1 MESKHDQRSGPHEAR
16 NDLSNGIACRMP
28 GRGFAEFFSCCEVF
42 FDFFHSPV
50 DSSPLDSKIDTRHP
64 LRVEKFLSAFTENA
78 CDVTT
83 ETTREGL
90 FASTRWTI
98 VLDAGESQTPPDEA
112 LSALSE
118 LCRIYW
124 RPIFLFLRRQGSNPD
139 DAQDLTQGFFAHL
152 IESRAYARADPEKGR
167 FRSFLLGALKHF
179 VAHARAHDRR
189 QKRGGG
195 MILGQLDT
203 AAIAEADARAASLQ
217 TWSAE
222 RVYERE
228 WAETLLRQALDRLA
242 EECALA
248 GKDELFK
255 QLNSHLSVSSEA
267 AVPYEEMSL
276 RLGRPITTLRSDVA
290 RLRSR
295 YRAILREEVGGTVA
309 KASEVDAELRHLC
322 EVLAAD

>member
-1 MESKHDQRSGPHEAR
+1 
-16 NDLSNGIACRMP
+16 MP
-28 GRGFAEFFSCCEVF
+28 ATIG
-42 FDFFHSPV
+42 
-50 DSSPLDSKIDTRHP
+50 
-64 LRVEKFLSAFTENA
+64 
-78 CDVTT
+78 T

-90 FASTRWTI
+90 FASTRWTM
-98 VLDAGESQTPPDEA
+98 VLDAGESQTPPDQA

-124 RPIFLFLRRQGSNPD
+124 RPVFLFLRRQGSNPE

-179 VAHARAHDRR
+179 VAHARAHDRT

-203 AAIAEADARAASLQ
+203 AAIAEADARALGGHA
-217 TWSAE
+217 WSAE

-242 EECALA
+242 EECALR
-248 GKDELFK
+248 ERM
-255 QLNSHLSVSSEA
+255 SCSS
-267 AVPYEEMSL
+267 S
-276 RLGRPITTLRSDVA
+276 
-290 RLRSR
+290 
-295 YRAILREEVGGTVA
+295 
-309 KASEVDAELRHLC
+309 
-322 EVLAAD
+322 

>member
-1 MESKHDQRSGPHEAR
+1 
-16 NDLSNGIACRMP
+16 MP
-28 GRGFAEFFSCCEVF
+28 ATFA
-42 FDFFHSPV
+42 
-50 DSSPLDSKIDTRHP
+50 
-64 LRVEKFLSAFTENA
+64 
-78 CDVTT
+78 T

-90 FASTRWTI
+90 FASTRWTM
-98 VLDAGESQTPPDEA
+98 VLDAGESQTPPDQA
-112 LSALSE
+112 LNALSE

-152 IESRAYARADPEKGR
+152 IESRAYARADPDKGR

-179 VAHARAHDRR
+179 
-189 QKRGGG
+189 GGG

-203 AAIAEADARAASLQ
+203 AAIAEADARAVSLQ

>member
-1 MESKHDQRSGPHEAR
+1 MNSLRAETRTRNESF
-16 NDLSNGIACRMP
+16 N
-28 GRGFAEFFSCCEVF
+28 
-42 FDFFHSPV
+42 
-50 DSSPLDSKIDTRHP
+50 
-64 LRVEKFLSAFTENA
+64 
-78 CDVTT
+78 
-83 ETTREGL
+83 
-90 FASTRWTI
+90 STRWTL
-98 VLDAGESQTPPDEA
+98 VLAAGDSDATPSQSLE
-112 LSALSE
+112 ALSE

-152 IESRAYARADPEKGR
+152 IESRAYARADP
-167 FRSFLLGALKHF
+167 
-179 VAHARAHDRR
+179 D
-189 QKRGGG
+189 
-195 MILGQLDT
+195 
-203 AAIAEADARAASLQ
+203 IAEADARAEASQ
-217 TWSAE
+217 AWSAE

-228 WAETLLRQALDRLA
+228 WAETLLRQVLDRLA